1 MLPPFVLDV
10 DHLLDQVLGVQGL
23 ERFVDDVVREV
34 GFFLHV
40 SSPDSHILF
49 ASDHVIEFA
58 LLIGE

>member
-1 MLPPFVLDV
+1 
-10 DHLLDQVLGVQGL
+10 VQGL

-58 LLIGE
+58 LVIGE